1 VFGLAL
7 LWVVTPGTDVPE
19 HGGIKVR
26 SKCGSL
32 PTELRAITH
41 MTTVKSGFDSRQ
53 GRQEFPLSPLHP
65 ACLCGPTMLCS
76 CCDVDY
82 TIRAESIYFF
92 LPTASSYI

>member
-1 VFGLAL
+1 MAL

-32 PTELRAITH
+32 PTELRAVTH

-53 GRQEFPLSPLHP
+53 GRQEFLRFHHYIQPVFAAQPCY
-65 ACLCGPTMLCS
+65 ARVATWI
-76 CCDVDY
+76 
-82 TIRAESIYFF
+82 IRSELKVSTSIHL
-92 LPTASSYI
+92 LPRLT